1 MTANGFV
8 GWVCSL
14 LLNHI
19 HLNSIDPL
27 EMLENVPECLHFQ
40 DFCHLCHVVE
50 FFLGN
55 GEVSLS
61 ALKETLLV
69 LAALIEEW
77 LRTVL
82 FETEGLLVLDLVVAH
97 VVMTCQE
104 EVVMLWK

>member
-8 GWVCSL
+8 SWVCSQ

-27 EMLENVPECLHFQ
+27 EMLENVPECLNFR

-50 FFLGN
+50 FSLGN
-55 GEVSLS
+55 REVSLS

-69 LAALIEEW
+69 LAASI
-77 LRTVL
+77 
-82 FETEGLLVLDLVVAH
+82 
-97 VVMTCQE
+97 QE
-104 EVVMLWK
+104 